1 MALPSLPSG
10 CSAPQLSLSFT
21 MRRWILLVFLA
32 FSTAG
37 VVLSHPFSVA
47 QQEQSDANRKVVSK
61 VMPTYPDLARRTN
74 VHGVVKLVA
83 VVAPDGK
90 VTSTEVVGGNPVL
103 VQAAVDAVRKWRYE
117 AASQQTHVVVELK
130 FDTR

>member
-1 MALPSLPSG
+1 M
-10 CSAPQLSLSFT
+10 Q
-21 MRRWILLVFLA
+21 RWFVLIVLA

-37 VVLSHPFSVA
+37 VVLFEPFAVA
-47 QQEQSDANRKVVSK
+47 QQDQPGAERKVVSK
-61 VMPTYPDLARRTN
+61 VAPTYPELARKTN
-74 VHGVVKLVA
+74 VHGVVKLLV

-117 AASQQTHVVVELK
+117 AAAEQTHRVVELR
-130 FDTR
+130 FDAR